1 LLDDVHVLEHP
12 LGLLLDFGSRIRREL
27 PRRAPSTVALE
38 LRTPR
43 YGAPM
48 TRSEAEWLSLLG
60 IESVGTFNRVCV
72 QGKLPELIR
81 VSEGFHEK
89 RI

>member
-1 LLDDVHVLEHP
+1 
-12 LGLLLDFGSRIRREL
+12 
-27 PRRAPSTVALE
+27 
-38 LRTPR
+38 
-43 YGAPM
+43 M

-60 IESVGTFNRVCV
+60 VESVGTFNRVCV